1 MGLNKIFLV
10 GNVGSIDVKTVGGNK
25 VANFSLATSERFKN
39 KDGETTEKTTWHSV
53 QVWGKTAEYMER
65 YVTKG
70 TLLFVEGKLE
80 CRKYTDRNGDDRTVY
95 EVRADGITNL
105 SPRQGEKPDMPF

>member
-1 MGLNKIFLV
+1 MGLNKILLV
-10 GNVGSIDVKTVGGNK
+10 GNVGNVEIRTVGDNK

-53 QVWGKTAEYMER
+53 QVWGKTADYIEK

-70 TLLFVEGKLE
+70 TMLFVEGKLE
-80 CRKYTDRNGDDRTVY
+80 SRKYTDRDGNDRTVY
-95 EVRADGITNL
+95 EVRAENITNL